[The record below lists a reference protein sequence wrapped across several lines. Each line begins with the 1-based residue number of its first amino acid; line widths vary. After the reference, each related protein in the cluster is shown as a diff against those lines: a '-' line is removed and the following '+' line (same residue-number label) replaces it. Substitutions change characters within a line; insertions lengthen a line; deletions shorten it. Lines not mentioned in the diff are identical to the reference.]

1 MNEEKRGAG
10 ERTAAVSIG
19 TNSCYSNRNR
29 FEHGI
34 FDKIHGTVLRCRS
47 NYARA
52 YSYAIFPKEISFTLS
67 LSSLF
72 RVSPRSNGKL
82 QRAFVRNAIVIF
94 SSCFSSNNVSTGRE
108 TRGDAARLRSSQL
121 NLRREQYRAQITRRR
136 TSHVFAKCRHAFTT
150 RRGYER

>member
-52 YSYAIFPKEISFTLS
+52 YSTRSFPKKS
-67 LSSLF
+67 LLLFLYPRCFECPLDRTGNFNEHLYVTRLLYFLLVSLATTF
-72 RVSPRSNGKL
+72 QPAEELEATRRVY
-82 QRAFVRNAIVIF
+82 
-94 SSCFSSNNVSTGRE
+94 
-108 TRGDAARLRSSQL
+108 AAR
-121 NLRREQYRAQITRRR
+121 N
-136 TSHVFAKCRHAFTT
+136 
-150 RRGYER
+150 